1 MNSYWTKNKYFIY
14 IVLSYRYGIAKPLG
28 FAMQNYPSAK
38 IFQMFFL
45 YVKLIVSI
53 KLRKSN
59 LYSMFVSTSHIYKYN
74 CHAVTEKNNKNSI
87 PMYTKLTK
95 Y

>member
-1 MNSYWTKNKYFIY
+1 MNRYCTKNKYFIY
-14 IVLSYRYGIAKPLG
+14 IVFFYRYGIAKPLG
-28 FAMQNYPSAK
+28 FAMQKYASAK

-74 CHAVTEKNNKNSI
+74 WHAVTEKNNNNSI
-87 PMYTKLTK
+87 LMHTKLTK